1 MAQHFHR
8 LNVLLFSCTLFFTLC
23 GLFLVPQGNHYL
35 SKLLVLSSVVGFINY
50 FIGNKDKLG
59 VSARNLY
66 VCVLIYIAAIGASRL
81 VHDDES
87 WLIRNL
93 FYILV
98 FFLLIPRE
106 AIVIRAFKL
115 GALLGGISIGLLAI
129 WQHHNGMFRVEG
141 FTNAILFA
149 QGALILVVLN
159 GFLGQVESNK
169 FVKCGYF
176 IGAGAAVIA
185 IYLSQSRGVWLA
197 LLMLT
202 MLALSI
208 KAIKKPVKYIALFIM
223 VFILLTI
230 VFSETEIFKIRI
242 QESLSEL
249 SMMESNNY
257 NTSWGLRVMAWKSAW
272 FGFIEHPVLGIGL
285 DGFKN
290 IQHQQLLDG
299 IVDNFYVNYGMYHA
313 HNQFMQNMVVRGI
326 FGLLGAIAVLVYPM
340 IFFYHRTKVL
350 SAGFMVSFGIFV
362 CALSDVPME
371 HQNTLYIYMIT
382 LFSLCLSYE
391 IEKNKEAMS

>member
-1 MAQHFHR
+1 M
-8 LNVLLFSCTLFFTLC
+8 
-23 GLFLVPQGNHYL
+23 
-35 SKLLVLSSVVGFINY
+35 
-50 FIGNKDKLG
+50 
-59 VSARNLY
+59 
-66 VCVLIYIAAIGASRL
+66 
-81 VHDDES
+81 
-87 WLIRNL
+87 IRNL

-149 QGALILVVLN
+149 QGALILVILN
-159 GFLGQVESNK
+159 GFFSQVDSNK

-208 KAIKKPVKYIALFIM
+208 KAIKKPVKYIALFII
-223 VFILLTI
+223 VFILLAI

-272 FGFIEHPVLGIGL
+272 FGFIEHPLLGIGL

>member
-1 MAQHFHR
+1 
-8 LNVLLFSCTLFFTLC
+8 
-23 GLFLVPQGNHYL
+23 
-35 SKLLVLSSVVGFINY
+35 
-50 FIGNKDKLG
+50 
-59 VSARNLY
+59 
-66 VCVLIYIAAIGASRL
+66 
-81 VHDDES
+81 
-87 WLIRNL
+87 
-93 FYILV
+93 
-98 FFLLIPRE
+98 
-106 AIVIRAFKL
+106 
-115 GALLGGISIGLLAI
+115 
-129 WQHHNGMFRVEG
+129 
-141 FTNAILFA
+141 
-149 QGALILVVLN
+149 
-159 GFLGQVESNK
+159 
-169 FVKCGYF
+169 
-176 IGAGAAVIA
+176 
-185 IYLSQSRGVWLA
+185 
-197 LLMLT
+197 
-202 MLALSI
+202 
-208 KAIKKPVKYIALFIM
+208 
-223 VFILLTI
+223 
-230 VFSETEIFKIRI
+230 
-242 QESLSEL
+242 
-249 SMMESNNY
+249 
-257 NTSWGLRVMAWKSAW
+257 MAWKSAW

>member
-8 LNVLLFSCTLFFTLC
+8 FNVLLFSCTLFFTFC

-35 SKLLVLSSVVGFINY
+35 SKLLVLSSIVGIVNY
-50 FIGNKDKLG
+50 SIGNKDKLG
-59 VSARNLY
+59 VSTKNLY
-66 VCVLIYIAAIGASRL
+66 VCVLIYIAAIGVSRL

-93 FYILV
+93 LYVLV
-98 FFLLIPRE
+98 FFLIIPRE

-115 GALLGGISIGLLAI
+115 GALLGGISIGFLAI
-129 WQHHNGMFRVEG
+129 WQHHNGMFRIEG
-141 FTNAILFA
+141 FTNSILFA

-159 GFLGQVESNK
+159 GFFGQEESNK
-169 FVKCGYF
+169 LVKCGYF

-197 LLMLT
+197 LLLLT
-202 MLALSI
+202 MLAILI
-208 KAIKKPVKYIALFIM
+208 KAIKKPVKYMALFVI
-223 VFILLTI
+223 VFILLAI
-230 VFSETEIFKIRI
+230 VFSESEIFKIRI

-272 FGFIEHPVLGIGL
+272 FGFIEHPLLGVGL
-285 DGFKN
+285 DGFKK

-299 IVDNFYVNYGMYHA
+299 IVDKFYVNFGMYHA

-326 FGLLGAIAVLVYPM
+326 FGLLGAIAVLIYPM

-350 SAGFMVSFGIFV
+350 SAGFMVSFGILV

-391 IEKNKEAMS
+391 IEKNKETMS